1 MLNFVSGIVRNL
13 EGEEQTETRIPS
25 GDVALQ
31 YIGNIFSLAYFI
43 TPLIQI
49 IQAYKSK
56 LDKNDIPLTLLI
68 LIILNCLLWLINA
81 FSSDDLTAWIPLLI
95 SNGAGLLVNVALLF
109 LYLNLVLERN
119 WKQFLFYGI
128 FTIDV
133 IVEISYLMFRYIILT
148 DKETEDQSENEFHA
162 IGFVATV
169 FNVLMYS
176 STFINIIKM
185 TKTKNAD
192 RLNIFTLG
200 MGLLSTIL
208 FMILGVIRFSFYNL
222 DTEANQRM
230 YAVETLVSNGISFLS
245 LAIQAGIWLFYYLTG
260 PKGSLNIE
268 ETLEN
273 LDVSQDKSKVYAK

>member
-1 MLNFVSGIVRNL
+1 MCKI
-13 EGEEQTETRIPS
+13 
-25 GDVALQ
+25 
-31 YIGNIFSLAYFI
+31 
-43 TPLIQI
+43 
-49 IQAYKSK
+49 
-56 LDKNDIPLTLLI
+56 
-68 LIILNCLLWLINA
+68 
-81 FSSDDLTAWIPLLI
+81 WIPLLI

-133 IVEISYLMFRYIILT
+133 IVEISYLMFRFIILT

-273 LDVSQDKSKVYAK
+273 LDVSQDKSKVYTK